1 MSGSVLRH
9 CVIPVTVVL
18 LGAGSALADIAAPPD
33 SVDGAYG
40 VLERLGL
47 LQSEAGAAP
56 RAVPAP
62 APAAV
67 PASAATSA
75 PASQESAEAYG
86 VLQRLGLLQKQ
97 ESPAPAA

>member
-1 MSGSVLRH
+1 MSGSVLRY

-47 LQSEAGAAP
+47 LQNETGAAP

-62 APAAV
+62 ARTDPQRACARKYGLYQSEGRWLAAD
-67 PASAATSA
+67 
-75 PASQESAEAYG
+75 
-86 VLQRLGLLQKQ
+86 
-97 ESPAPAA
+97 SPRD

>member
-1 MSGSVLRH
+1 MSGSVLRY

-47 LQSEAGAAP
+47 LQSDAGAAP
-56 RAVPAP
+56 MPVPARAADTAAAP
-62 APAAV
+62 APA
-67 PASAATSA
+67 SAAA
-75 PASQESAEAYG
+75 PEGESVA
-86 VLQRLGLLQKQ
+86 
-97 ESPAPAA
+97 